1 MKNIEIVEIIED
13 VINTYTDNLKK
24 EIWNNKIWINEL
36 WVILIGLKTG
46 MYKKIALYEE
56 NIEDDYLTTNWEYNK
71 WITEA

>member
-13 VINTYTDNLKK
+13 VINTYTDNLIK

-36 WVILIGLKTG
+36 RVILIGLKTG